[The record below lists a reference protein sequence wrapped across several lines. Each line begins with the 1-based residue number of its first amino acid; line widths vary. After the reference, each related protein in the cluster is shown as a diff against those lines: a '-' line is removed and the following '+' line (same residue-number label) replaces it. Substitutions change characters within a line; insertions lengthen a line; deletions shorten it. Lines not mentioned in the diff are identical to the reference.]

1 MGRRNRKYEGKVK
14 VMKKVLKIIVLLII
28 LLLILLPIYILFMNN
43 IIAYNT
49 KRKLE
54 KTELPENTAIIDS
67 ISIAGKVTGNGNG
80 MQYFG
85 AILIKTDLSENE
97 LNQYYKRYRENDWS
111 FIIHKQNSS
120 KIDVIDCLHYE
131 FKKYNDNEKDKYY
144 IIYSFGSAKNVFL
157 GDILEE
163 FDIRGH

>member
-80 MQYFG
+80 MQYFT
-85 AILIKTDLSENE
+85 AILIKTDLS
-97 LNQYYKRYRENDWS
+97 
-111 FIIHKQNSS
+111 
-120 KIDVIDCLHYE
+120 
-131 FKKYNDNEKDKYY
+131 
-144 IIYSFGSAKNVFL
+144 
-157 GDILEE
+157 
-163 FDIRGH
+163 